1 MRYSYALCVYE
12 RRRRITLTLKKP
24 IKALCIFGTRPDT
37 IKMAPVVLEMKAQ
50 RKNFNAVVCVTGQ
63 HREMLRQVLNTFGI
77 KPNHNLAVMR
87 HNQSLPEMTAR
98 ILRSVDGII
107 AKEKP
112 ALLVVQG
119 DTTTSFVA
127 ALAAFYRRVP
137 VAHVEAG
144 LRTGDFEHPFPEE
157 LNRALID
164 RFAAF
169 CFAPTERNRRTLQ
182 SEGVPSERI
191 FVTGNTGIDALM
203 MIRDRVRKKGADTW
217 NHLWRGAKSSVQD
230 RSRKLVLITAH
241 RRESFGT
248 SMRAMFAVIR
258 NLARKHPDWEFVYPV
273 HLNPNVRTPAKEIL
287 ARLPNVHLIEPL
299 PYEPFVFLMD
309 RASLI
314 LTDSGG
320 VQEEAPS
327 LGKQVVVMRERTE
340 RIEAIQAGT
349 VTLAG
354 STGRGLEDAVE
365 RIMRRVARKQRGS
378 GSFKNPYGDGR
389 ATERILKVLLQ
400 RLRRQ

>member
-1 MRYSYALCVYE
+1 MCPIVLGMKSVA
-12 RRRRITLTLKKP
+12 KKFAP
-24 IKALCIFGTRPDT
+24 I
-37 IKMAPVVLEMKAQ
+37 
-50 RKNFNAVVCVTGQ
+50 VCVTGQ
-63 HREMLRQVLNTFGI
+63 HREMLRQVLQTFGV
-77 KPNHNLAVMR
+77 KPDYDLAVMQP
-87 HNQSLPEMTAR
+87 NQSLAALTAR
-98 ILRSVDGII
+98 MLGSVERLI
-107 AKEKP
+107 EKVKP
-112 ALLVVQG
+112 DLLVVQG
-119 DTTTSFVA
+119 DTTTALVA

-169 CFAPTERNRRTLQ
+169 CFAPTKLNRRTLLA
-182 SEGVPSERI
+182 EGVPAERI

-203 MIRDRVRKKGADTW
+203 MIRDRVRKKGAGTW
-217 NHLWRGAKSSVQD
+217 NHLWRGAKLPVHD

-248 SMRAMFAVIR
+248 SMRAQFTVIR

-273 HLNPNVRTPAKEIL
+273 HLNPNVRAPAKEIL

-299 PYEPFVFLMD
+299 PYEPFIFLMD

-320 VQEEAPS
+320 IQEEAPS
-327 LGKQVVVMRERTE
+327 LGKPVVVMRERTE
-340 RIEAIQAGT
+340 RLEAVRAGT

-354 STGRGLEDAVE
+354 NTGRGLENAIE
-365 RIMRRVARKQRGS
+365 RVVLLGKKHNRS
-378 GSFKNPYGDGR
+378 LKNPYGDGR
-389 ATERILKVLLQ
+389 ATERILKILWQRLLQ
-400 RLRRQ
+400 